1 MKATGHS
8 RVRLAVM
15 AAVSAAALL
24 AAGVSFAAGTLTP
37 AGSGLAPLTILDHRV
52 EVTINNGFAMTR
64 VSQRFS
70 NPNDTVTDG
79 MYAFPLPKSA
89 SLSEVQVQIGE
100 KVINGEVLA
109 KDEARKI
116 YGEERDA
123 GNQAALAEKDG
134 YMRFEFQVAN
144 IPPAGEVDISFV
156 YYQALAVDTGVGRYV
171 YPLEEGGTDSPAAQS
186 FWTRNETVAGPVT
199 FDVTLKSAWPVTEV
213 RVPGAGGA
221 QVTREAEGTYRV
233 HVERT
238 GGALD
243 RDFVLYYRLADNL
256 PGRIEVIPYRAAADK
271 PGTFMMVVTPGVDLK
286 PLVNGADYVFVL
298 DVSGSMAGKLKT
310 LADGVCRVLGTMS
323 PADRYRIVTF
333 NNSAQVLVDW
343 QSARPGNVQAA
354 IAKVRNL
361 QSQGGTNV
369 YAGLRKALADL
380 DADRAT
386 SLVLVTDGV
395 TNTGVVNPRAFHKL
409 MKKADVRVFG
419 FLMGNSANWPLMKII
434 CDASGGFYAGVSNSD
449 DIIGQ
454 ILLAKSKITYEC
466 MHDAKL
472 RIRGVKTFD
481 ANAGWIGKI
490 YRGQQLVILGRYE
503 KAGSATVELEATIT
517 GEKKVY
523 STTFDFP
530 EIDTDNP
537 ELERIWAMHRAE
549 EFGRLLDLGLCG
561 EEDARGAIRELGTKY
576 QIVTDETS
584 MVVLTDDAFQRR
596 GIKRRNRDRIAIERK
611 AQQARAARPVRNYR
625 VDRAKPAFTKHS
637 PSIGGGGGALDPFS
651 VLVVS
656 LFAAGAGAV
665 RGRRSRGRG

>member
-1 MKATGHS
+1 MNATGRL
-8 RVRLAVM
+8 RVRLTAMAV
-15 AAVSAAALL
+15 V
-24 AAGVSFAAGTLTP
+24 AAGAFLVAGASFAAGTLTP
-37 AGSGLAPLTILDHRV
+37 AASGLAPLTILDHRV

-70 NPNDTVTDG
+70 NPNDTVADG
-79 MYAFPLPKSA
+79 MYAFPLPKGA
-89 SLSEVQVQIGE
+89 SLSEVQARIGE
-100 KVINGEVLA
+100 KVINGEVLP

-116 YGEERDA
+116 YGEERDS

-134 YMRFEFQVAN
+134 FMRFEFRVAN

-156 YYQALAVDTGVGRYV
+156 YYQALTVDTGVGRYM

-186 FWTRNETVAGPVT
+186 FWTRNETVAGPVIV
-199 FDVTLKSAWPVTEV
+199 DVVLKSAWPVAEV

-221 QVTREAEGTYRV
+221 QVTREDEGTYRV

-256 PGRIEVIPYRAAADK
+256 PGRIEVIPYRVGPDK

-286 PLVNGADYVFVL
+286 PLANGADFVFVL
-298 DVSGSMAGKLKT
+298 DVSGSMAGKLKV
-310 LADGVCRVLGTMS
+310 LADGVCRVLGQMS

-333 NNSAQVLVDW
+333 NNTARVLVDW
-343 QSARPGNVQAA
+343 QSAQAANVQSA
-354 IAKVRNL
+354 IAKVKSL
-361 QSQGGTNV
+361 QSRGGTNV
-369 YAGLRKALADL
+369 YAGLRQALAGL

-395 TNTGVVNPRAFHKL
+395 TNTGVVDPRAFYKL
-409 MKKADVRVFG
+409 MKTADVRVFG
-419 FLMGNSANWPLMKII
+419 FLMGNSANWPLMKTV
-434 CDASGGFYAGVSNSD
+434 CDASGGFYTGVSNSD

-503 KAGSATVELEATIT
+503 KAGAATVELEATIT

-530 EIDTDNP
+530 EVDTDNP
-537 ELERIWAMHRAE
+537 ELERIWAMHRADE
-549 EFGRLLDLGLCG
+549 LARLRDLGLVG
-561 EEDARGAIRELGTKY
+561 EEDARGVIRELGTKY

-584 MVVLTDDAFQRR
+584 MVVLTDGAFQRR
-596 GIKRRNRDRIAIERK
+596 GIQRRNRDRIAVERK
-611 AQQARAARPVRNYR
+611 AQQARAVQPVRNYR
-625 VDRAKPAFTKHS
+625 VDRTKPAFHAPT
-637 PSIGGGGGALDPFS
+637 PSLGGGGALDP
-651 VLVVS
+651 VELLLIS
-656 LFAAGAGAV
+656 LIAAGAV
-665 RGRRSRGRG
+665 LVKDRFRRD